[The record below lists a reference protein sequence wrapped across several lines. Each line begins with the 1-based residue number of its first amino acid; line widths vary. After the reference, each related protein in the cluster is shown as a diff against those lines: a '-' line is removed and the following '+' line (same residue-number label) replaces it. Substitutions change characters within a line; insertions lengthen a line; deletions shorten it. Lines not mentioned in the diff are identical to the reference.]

1 MTELT
6 APITATSNAFRP
18 MPRFYFDFH
27 HGETAIDE
35 EGADFASIDIDR
47 QEVVFAL
54 GDAERYFS
62 HHGLGKL
69 VVRTRDKQGIL
80 LEISAAIEAK
90 PITD

>member
-1 MTELT
+1 
-6 APITATSNAFRP
+6 

-54 GDAERYFS
+54 GMPSDIS
-62 HHGLGKL
+62 
-69 VVRTRDKQGIL
+69 RTMDL
-80 LEISAAIEAK
+80 ASW
-90 PITD
+90 